1 MNVMSAEIRSGSSTQ
16 VGSRA
21 VERVRMGP
29 RHFDV
34 ELEVA
39 EAEPGRRAAW
49 RIVGGGPLT
58 GDVVLDLAPTADRGT
73 RATWSGNFGL
83 TGLWRLLEPLM
94 ARELAAGEADEL
106 RRLRAVLE
114 TPTAPVSPE

>member
-39 EAEPGRRAAW
+39 QVEPARRVAW
-49 RIVGGGPLT
+49 RIVGDGPLT
-58 GDVVLDLAPTADRGT
+58 GEVALELAPTADG
-73 RATWSGNFGL
+73 
-83 TGLWRLLEPLM
+83 
-94 ARELAAGEADEL
+94 
-106 RRLRAVLE
+106 
-114 TPTAPVSPE
+114 